1 MLKCSVSFFWK
12 FFMKI
17 RHWLAAFLP
26 SVLGHSSLEN
36 ERSQLNLDE
45 LYDKN
50 KKKEEYNELPR
61 ALRKPSQA
69 IDAIANFARGKTD
82 FSSPL
87 KNSKNPMI
95 CGLIVMA
102 LFFLVFCVW
111 AGFAPLKGA
120 ILARGKIAGTVT
132 HKIIQHLEGGI
143 IKEVFVQE
151 GSYAKAGDPLIKID
165 DVRIKANFKILQ
177 DKLISMQLI
186 KERLELERNGEKK
199 FFTVEG
205 FLAEAAEEERDFKYN
220 SIDRVIFENQKRLFE
235 ARTQYHSGQ
244 ISIMNKKI
252 NELQSEKNALFNQ
265 AHSLGKQNDLI
276 DQDIGDMKNL
286 ITEGYGNKDR
296 LHNLELQHYDILS
309 KIGSINA
316 NISQNEQ
323 RTTEAEISIM
333 NTKNEYLQ
341 TIERELK
348 EIESNIF
355 ELHEQLKSVAD
366 TLERTIVKAPYD
378 GIVSDLKYNTPG
390 AVIGPGSMLMSL
402 IPENDGFIVEL
413 NIMPQDISN
422 LLSTNVDLVNYR
434 YDANSDRDPIDVQIK
449 LSTFSSRKVPSL
461 RGHLM
466 QVSPD
471 IIQDP
476 RTGFSYY
483 LAKVMINK
491 EDLENLPKNVALYH
505 GLIADVF
512 ILTQPKTFFSYLLMP
527 ITASFDRA
535 FLES

>member
-1 MLKCSVSFFWK
+1 MLKCSVNCFGK
-12 FFMKI
+12 FYSKI
-17 RHWLAAFLP
+17 KRFLSSFLP

-36 ERSQLNLDE
+36 ESSTLNLDE
-45 LYDKN
+45 LYN
-50 KKKEEYNELPR
+50 KKDSTGYNELPR
-61 ALRKPSQA
+61 ALRKPSET
-69 IDAIANFARGKTD
+69 IDKLANFTAGKTD

-87 KNSKNPMI
+87 KNSKKPMI
-95 CGLIVMA
+95 VGLIVMA
-102 LFFLVFCVW
+102 IFFLIFCVW

-120 ILARGKIAGTVT
+120 ILARGKITGTIT
-132 HKIIQHLEGGI
+132 NKLIQHLEGGI
-143 IKEVFVQE
+143 IKEVFVKD
-151 GSYAKAGDPLIKID
+151 GAKVQQGDPLIKID
-165 DVRIKANFKILQ
+165 DVRTKASFQILT
-177 DKLISMQLI
+177 DKLIAMNLI
-186 KERLELERNGEKK
+186 KERLIMERNGEKEFVTMNEFIEDMK
-199 FFTVEG
+199 DDIENAPV
-205 FLAEAAEEERDFKYN
+205 K
-220 SIDRVIFENQKRLFE
+220 IDQLIFENQKRLFN
-235 ARTQYHSGQ
+235 ARTNYHNGQ
-244 ISIMNKKI
+244 VDIMYKKI
-252 NELQSEKNALFNQ
+252 DELKVEKNALLNQ
-265 AHSLGKQNDLI
+265 ASSLEQQNNLMQ
-276 DQDIGDMKNL
+276 QDIADMKNL

-296 LHNLELQHYDILS
+296 LHNLELQHYEILS
-309 KIGSINA
+309 KIGSVNA
-316 NISQNEQ
+316 SISQNEQ

-333 NTKNEYLQ
+333 NTKNEYWQ

-348 EIESNIF
+348 EIESNVA
-355 ELHEQLKSVAD
+355 ELHEQIKSVED
-366 TLERTIVKAPYD
+366 TLERTLIKAPYD

-390 AVIGPGSMLMSL
+390 SVIGPGSMLMSL
-402 IPENDGFIVEL
+402 IPENDEFIVEV

-434 YDANSDRDPIDVQIK
+434 YDENSNQEPINVQIK

-471 IIQDP
+471 LIQDP
-476 RTGFSYY
+476 RTGYAFYS
-483 LAKVMINK
+483 AKVMIDR